1 MKTIPYSF
9 TEHELVL
16 LRDAMADLKHSLQP
30 GPGASPQRIKN
41 YRLAAALYEQFK
53 EDLLKIKD

>member
-1 MKTIPYSF
+1 MKTYTYHF

-30 GPGASPQRIKN
+30 APGASVSRVTN
-41 YRLAAALYEQFK
+41 YKMAAALHRQFK